1 MWRVPPFVLAVVLAM
16 LLRGAQPIDALALP
30 PATHSSTLVAGGR
43 VTAALVALAP
53 QSAPHSS
60 KLSRR
65 VNAMVRVETSAPVY
79 DVLYWS
85 GQNTPAANGA
95 YGPNISDPANSWFL
109 EYQRAGAI
117 DVMDGILRRAHDTSL
132 IELGLR
138 IFHFG
143 LARQT
148 ANGSFP
154 GSAWPFHG
162 TAMFLSEAAPA
173 LLALKASTFAPEFA
187 TDLRWDTRRMQKAA
201 HFMVRSVGG
210 AGKIDDSTKNH
221 RFYEAALALGATGL
235 LAGDRTLVTWSRRYA
250 WHGVHLERGDG
261 VMPEDGGHDSGYQA
275 LGMVNA
281 SRYLELVATGHL
293 RKALYAVL
301 LRGEAWELSRVR
313 SDGSV
318 DQLGDTRT
326 VGCRENDPTGRC
338 KTVLYDPIF
347 SALAHWAT
355 ISGDQRFSR
364 AAHLVYVRSG
374 YGGH

>member
-1 MWRVPPFVLAVVLAM
+1 MWRVPSFVLAIVLA
-16 LLRGAQPIDALALP
+16 LLLPGAQPKDTLALP
-30 PATHSSTLVAGGR
+30 TAAHSTTPVAGARATVARVTLAPPSATHTSGPPRGVAG
-43 VTAALVALAP
+43 
-53 QSAPHSS
+53 
-60 KLSRR
+60 
-65 VNAMVRVETSAPVY
+65 MVSIESSAPVFR
-79 DVLYWS
+79 VLYQY

-95 YGPNISDPANSWFL
+95 YGPNISDPASSWYL

-117 DVMDGILRRAHDTSL
+117 DVLDGVLRPAHDSSL

-143 LARQT
+143 LARQ
-148 ANGSFP
+148 AADGSFP

-173 LLALKASTFAPEFA
+173 LLALKASSYAAEFA
-187 TDLRWDTRRMQKAA
+187 ADLRWDTRRMQKAA
-201 HFMVRSVGG
+201 HFMIRSVGG

-221 RFYEAALALGATGL
+221 RFYEAALALGATGV
-235 LAGDRTLVTWSRRYA
+235 LAADRTLVTWSRRYA
-250 WHGVHLERGDG
+250 WHGIHLEQRDG

-281 SRYLELVATGHL
+281 SRYLELLASGHL
-293 RKALYAVL
+293 WQALHAAL
-301 LRGEAWELSRVR
+301 QHGEAWELSRVR
-313 SDGSV
+313 TDGSI
-318 DQLGDTRT
+318 DQTGDTRT

-338 KTVLYDPIF
+338 KTVFYDPIF
-347 SALAHWAT
+347 SALAHSAA

-364 AAHLVYVRSG
+364 ASQLVYLHSG

>member
-1 MWRVPPFVLAVVLAM
+1 MCRVSLFVLAVVLAM
-16 LLRGAQPIDALALP
+16 LLPSARPGDKQALP
-30 PATHSSTLVAGGR
+30 VASHSATLIAGAPATLARVTLAPPSAAHSSGR
-43 VTAALVALAP
+43 
-53 QSAPHSS
+53 
-60 KLSRR
+60 SRR
-65 VNAMVRVETSAPVY
+65 VAAMLSVESSAPVY
-79 DVLYWS
+79 DVLYWA

-95 YGPNISDPANSWFL
+95 YGPNISDPASSWFL

-117 DVMDGILRRAHDTSL
+117 DVLDGILRRAHDPSL

-143 LARQT
+143 LARQ
-148 ANGSFP
+148 AAGGSFP

-173 LLALKASTFAPEFA
+173 LLALKTSTFAPEFA
-187 TDLRWDTRRMQKAA
+187 TDLRWDTRRMHRAA
-201 HFMVRSVGG
+201 LFMVRSVGG

-235 LAGDRTLVTWSRRYA
+235 LARDRTLVTWSRRYA
-250 WHGVHLERGDG
+250 WHGIHLEQRDG

-281 SRYLELVATGHL
+281 SRYLELLAGGRL
-293 RKALYAVL
+293 RQALFAAL
-301 LRGEAWELSRVR
+301 QRGEAWELSRVR
-313 SDGSV
+313 SDGSI
-318 DQLGDTRT
+318 DQAGDTRT
-326 VGCRENDPTGRC
+326 VGCRDHDPTGSC
-338 KTVLYDPIF
+338 KTVFYDPIY

-364 AAHLVYVRSG
+364 ASHQVYVHSG